1 MKQNNPIDIS
11 QLNPAKLSWACR
23 RGMLELDVL
32 LGNFLNEAYPGLP
45 DSDKALFVEL
55 LSCNDPE
62 ILNWIMAKETP
73 EDAGLA
79 RITKMIGHHAKT
91 RVHT

>member
-1 MKQNNPIDIS
+1 MNENNHIDNL

-32 LGNFLNEAYPGLP
+32 LGNFLNEAYPALP
-45 DSDKALFVEL
+45 ESDKQLFVEL

-73 EDAGLA
+73 EDAGLL